1 MEMMVYDINPAYL
14 FSFEGLIMKYD
25 TNEKKI
31 KAEKNIK
38 NILAKDEQYDQYV
51 ANPAYLSKVVFDEQN
66 IYIALLNGVIL
77 TLRKNLKKKHL
88 KTVHNNMITD
98 FKLCN
103 FDNLLLT
110 IGKDKKIKIIDKEL
124 ISIKYYIEE
133 EAEFV
138 ESDKNNNLIYLDRAN
153 MLKLIKI

>member
-1 MEMMVYDINPAYL
+1 MMVIYIYSVYL
-14 FSFEGLIMKYD
+14 FSFEGLIIKY
-25 TNEKKI
+25 NISEKKI
-31 KAEKNIK
+31 KVEKNIK
-38 NILAKDEQYDQYV
+38 NILAKDETYGDYV

-66 IYIALLNGVIL
+66 IYMALLNGMIL

-110 IGKDKKIKIIDKEL
+110 IGKDKRIKIIDKEML
-124 ISIKYYIEE
+124 SIKYYLED

-138 ESDKNNNLIYLDRAN
+138 ESDKNNNLIYIDRAN
-153 MLKLIKI
+153 MLNLIKL